1 MNLYIDRVN
10 SFTST
15 LTAHMKTSRKFIFI
29 ILTAFAYSC
38 TPDQDAINPF
48 EAYLAEYD
56 PAYEYELMHTFPG
69 DGYTGY
75 VIRMVSQEWLT
86 SEVVNEPTWWH
97 WLTVLVP
104 DQVNHDTALLWIG
117 GGSINTDMPTSG
129 SEVMVN
135 AALSTNSIVADLH
148 NIPFQPIQFLDDERL
163 EERYEDDLI
172 AYGWR
177 KFLDGGAKDEDV
189 IWLSR
194 LPMTKAAIRAMD
206 TVSEFTLTELDLIVD
221 NYVVAGGSKRGWT
234 TWTTAIFD
242 ERVVAIAPAVIDM
255 LNMIP
260 SFEHHWQAYGEW
272 SPAIREYEDEM
283 IMNWQY
289 SAEYTRLRE
298 LVDPYSYLDRL
309 TIPKYIINAASDEF
323 FLPDSWKF
331 YWNDLQG
338 EKYIRYIPNTG
349 HSLSGTDATVSL
361 AAFHYHI
368 INDLTVPRFDW
379 RVANKTIEINVDPDH
394 LPDQILLW
402 SAHNPDGRD
411 FRLYVIDRIWL
422 AEEVEITDSGQLT
435 IELKAPDNGFT
446 AWFVEATY
454 NAETDLPFK
463 LTSGVVVT
471 PDEYPFGSF
480 QPDIPLGTISTN

>member
-1 MNLYIDRVN
+1 MNLYIGLVIY
-10 SFTST
+10 FKST
-15 LTAHMKTSRKFIFI
+15 LPAHMKTYRNLLFI
-29 ILTAFAYSC
+29 ILAFFAYSC
-38 TPDQDAINPF
+38 APDQETVNPF
-48 EAYLAEYD
+48 EAYLEEFD
-56 PAYEYELMHTFPG
+56 PAYEYELMHTFSG
-69 DGYTGY
+69 DGYSGY

-86 SEVVNEPTWWH
+86 PDIVNETTWWH
-97 WLTVLVP
+97 WLTVIVP
-104 DQVNHDTALLWIG
+104 DQLDHDEALLWIG
-117 GGSINTDMPTSG
+117 GGSLDTEMPTSG
-129 SEVMVN
+129 SDMMVYT
-135 AALSTNSIVADLH
+135 ALSTNSIVADLH
-148 NIPFQPIQFLDDERL
+148 NIPFQPIRFLEDERL

-177 KFLDGGAKDEDV
+177 QFLEGGALDEDA

-206 TVSEFTLTELDLIVD
+206 TVTDFASTELNLVVD

-242 ERVVAIAPAVIDM
+242 ERVIAIAPAVIDM

-289 SAEYTRLRE
+289 SDEYTRLRE

-309 TIPKYIINAASDEF
+309 AIPKYIINAASDEF
-323 FLPDSWKF
+323 FLPDSWQF
-331 YWNDLQG
+331 YWDDLQG

-349 HSLSGTDATVSL
+349 HSLSDTDAAVSL
-361 AAFHYHI
+361 ATFHYHI
-368 INDLTVPRFDW
+368 INDLSLPLFDW
-379 RVANKTIEINVDPDH
+379 KIENESIEINVDPDQ

-422 AEEVEITDSGQLT
+422 AEDVEISDSGQISIDLQSP
-435 IELKAPDNGFT
+435 ENGFT

-454 NAETDLPFK
+454 NMESELPLK

-471 PDEYPFGSF
+471 PDEYPFDPF
-480 QPDIPLGTISTN
+480 QPANPLGTIGTD